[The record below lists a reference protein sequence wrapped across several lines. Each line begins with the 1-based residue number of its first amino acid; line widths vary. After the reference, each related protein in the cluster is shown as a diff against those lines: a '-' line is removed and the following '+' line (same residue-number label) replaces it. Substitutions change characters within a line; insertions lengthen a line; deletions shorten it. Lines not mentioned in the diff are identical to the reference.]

1 MKKVVTRFAPSP
13 TGTLHIGG
21 VRTALFNYVYAKQ
34 NDGLFLVRIEDT
46 DRERSTKEFEKNIL
60 DSLNSIGLSPDLEP
74 INQSERN
81 DIYTAAAQKL
91 IDSNQAYYCDC
102 SVEELDQMRAEQQS
116 QGQKPQYDGRSRD
129 KNLSKAENTVLRL
142 KTPLEGEVVVND
154 YVRGDIVFN
163 NSELD
168 DLIILRSDG
177 SPTYHLCNV
186 VDDYEQGVT
195 TVIRGE
201 DHISNTPRQIH
212 IQNALGY
219 PELEYAHLPLVL
231 GSDKKRLSKRHAATS
246 LGEYKELGY
255 LDSAILNTLARLGWS
270 RGENEVFYLDDLIKE
285 FSISEVQ
292 KAGAIFDI
300 TKLDFLNS
308 QHMANLDLEEFID
321 HLRPFLASKNID
333 IDNHPKRDLLIDSM
347 RSSANNLAGV
357 ALNLVCYFH
366 DVVEYNQKAIDKF
379 IGSSNQVLI
388 DLKERLADASEWN
401 ESNIDNILLKYR
413 EEKELSVPKVN
424 QPLRIALTGSTN
436 SPSLGMTL
444 SLFEKDEA
452 KFQFLYESKTPLFKK
467 IEMIAKEIY
476 RADEVIAD
484 TKIRD
489 QLKSFE
495 DAGYGDFPVCIAKTQ
510 YSFSTDPSLKGA
522 PTGHSLPIR
531 EIRLSSGA
539 EFIVV
544 VCGAVMT
551 MPGLP
556 RVPAADSIKL
566 NKDGEIE
573 GLF

>member
-34 NDGLFLVRIEDT
+34 NDGLFLIRIEDT
-46 DRERSTKEFEKNIL
+46 DKERSTKEFEKNIL
-60 DSLNSIGLSPDLEP
+60 DSLNSIGLSPDLDP
-74 INQSERN
+74 INQSQRN
-81 DIYTAAAQKL
+81 DIYKAAAQKL

-102 SVEELDQMRAEQQS
+102 SVEELDQMRAEQQAK
-116 QGQKPQYDGRSRD
+116 GMKPQYDGRSRD
-129 KNLSKAENTVLRL
+129 KNLPKSEKTVLRL
-142 KTPLEGEVVVND
+142 KTPLEGEVVVKD
-154 YVRGDIVFN
+154 HVRGDIIFN

-201 DHISNTPRQIH
+201 DHLSNTPRQIH

-246 LGEYKELGY
+246 LQEYKELGY

-270 RGENEVFYLDDLIKE
+270 RGEKEVFYLEDLIKE
-285 FSISEVQ
+285 FNINEVQ

-308 QHMANLDLEEFID
+308 QHMANLDLEEFIS
-321 HLRPFLASKNID
+321 HLEPFLKSKQID
-333 IDNHPKRDLLIDSM
+333 VNSHPKKELLIDSM
-347 RSSANNLAGV
+347 RSSANNLEGI

-366 DVVEYNQKAIDKF
+366 DVNEYNQKAIDKF
-379 IGSSNQVLI
+379 IGSSNEVLVN
-388 DLKERLADASEWN
+388 LKEKLMNLDDWN
-401 ESNIDNILLKYR
+401 EDSIDKLLVTYR

-424 QPLRIALTGSTN
+424 QPLRIALTGSTQ

-444 SLFEKDEA
+444 SLFEKEEA
-452 KFQFLYESKTPLFKK
+452 ILR
-467 IEMIAKEIY
+467 IEKLIN
-476 RADEVIAD
+476 
-484 TKIRD
+484 
-489 QLKSFE
+489 
-495 DAGYGDFPVCIAKTQ
+495 
-510 YSFSTDPSLKGA
+510 
-522 PTGHSLPIR
+522 
-531 EIRLSSGA
+531 
-539 EFIVV
+539 FI
-544 VCGAVMT
+544 
-551 MPGLP
+551 
-556 RVPAADSIKL
+556 
-566 NKDGEIE
+566 
-573 GLF
+573 

>member
-1 MKKVVTRFAPSP
+1 MKKIVTRFAPSP

-34 NDGLFLVRIEDT
+34 NDGLFLIRIEDT

-60 DSLNSIGLSPDLEP
+60 ESLHSIGLVPDLDP

-81 DIYTAAAQKL
+81 TIYSSAANS
-91 IDSNQAYYCDC
+91 IIESNQAYYCEC
-102 SVEELDQMRAEQQS
+102 SIERLDKMRNEQQAK
-116 QGQKPQYDGRSRD
+116 GMKPQYDGRCRD
-129 KNLSKAENTVLRL
+129 LELQKTDNTVLRL
-142 KTPLEGEVVVND
+142 KTPLDGEVIVKD
-154 YVRGDIVFN
+154 HVRGDIVFN

-246 LGEYKELGY
+246 LQEYKELGY

-270 RGENEVFYLDDLIKE
+270 RGEKEVFYLEDLINE
-285 FSISEVQ
+285 FNIKDVQ

-308 QHMANLDLEEFID
+308 QHMANLDLEEFIE
-321 HLRPFLASKNID
+321 HLKPFLKSKDID
-333 IDNHPKRDLLIDSM
+333 IDTHLKKEMLIESM
-347 RSSANNLAGV
+347 RSSANNLEGI

-366 DVVEYNQKAIDKF
+366 DVTEYNKKAIDKF
-379 IGSSNQVLI
+379 IGTSNQVLI
-388 DLKERLADASEWN
+388 DLKERLLNLDDWD
-401 ESNIDNILLKYR
+401 ESSIDNLLMTYR
-413 EEKELSVPKVN
+413 EEKDLSVPKVN

-444 SLFEKDEA
+444 SLFKKEEAILRIEK
-452 KFQFLYESKTPLFKK
+452 L
-467 IEMIAKEIY
+467 I
-476 RADEVIAD
+476 
-484 TKIRD
+484 
-489 QLKSFE
+489 
-495 DAGYGDFPVCIAKTQ
+495 
-510 YSFSTDPSLKGA
+510 SL
-522 PTGHSLPIR
+522 I
-531 EIRLSSGA
+531 
-539 EFIVV
+539 
-544 VCGAVMT
+544 
-551 MPGLP
+551 
-556 RVPAADSIKL
+556 
-566 NKDGEIE
+566 
-573 GLF
+573 